1 MLDVDLSLLCL
12 YTTSGHRRCA
22 GRLQQEAGSGEEK
35 LPEGPRQTPNGVPNG
50 VWSLTSDFAEIL
62 VIDDFDMHEP

>member
-50 VWSLTSDFAEIL
+50 V
-62 VIDDFDMHEP
+62 